1 MNETGV
7 DRFRGGGY
15 CRVGAFSLDVPAL
28 STRALSDE
36 VIRALERAVLDAPG
50 DTVLRLHLARL
61 LLDAGRPAA
70 ALDHAEA
77 VRRVDPDDAEAAR
90 VAEEGR
96 RVLLGDVTPAIASPP
111 EAASSVPELHLAV
124 DKSTPTVDELF
135 DIVRPDVTLDDVAG
149 MEEVKQRIR
158 MSFLEPMRRPDLREA
173 YGHSLRSSLLLWG
186 PPGCGKTFIARA
198 LAGELGVYFIPI
210 SVADVLD
217 MWIGSSERNVKK
229 LFDTA
234 RRMAPAVIFIDE
246 LDALGRRRSHF
257 DAGSS
262 ARNVVN
268 QLLIEMDGATSD
280 NEGVFVLAATNQPWD
295 VDGALVRPGRFDR
308 MVLVVPPD
316 RPARRKI
323 FEVQLRHRP
332 VHGADLNI
340 LAERSEG
347 YSGADIAH
355 VCHQAVE
362 RALHESA
369 LGTTVHPVEQR
380 HLAAALADVRPSTA
394 SWFQTAKNAAQFA
407 ADDRYADLL
416 RYMKKHRM

>member
-1 MNETGV
+1 
-7 DRFRGGGY
+7 
-15 CRVGAFSLDVPAL
+15 
-28 STRALSDE
+28 
-36 VIRALERAVLDAPG
+36 VLDAPH

-61 LLDAGRPAA
+61 LLGAGRPAA

-77 VRRVDPDDAEAAR
+77 VRRLQPEDTEAGDVADEAR
-90 VAEEGR
+90 RA
-96 RVLLGDVTPAIASPP
+96 LLGDAAPAADPHAAPAADPHAAPRQVEEGPP
-111 EAASSVPELHLAV
+111 VGSDPAAPSA
-124 DKSTPTVDELF
+124 DELF
-135 DIVRPDVTLDDVAG
+135 DIVRPEVTLDDVAG

-158 MSFLEPMRRPDLREA
+158 VSFLEPMKRPALREA
-173 YGHSLRSSLLLWG
+173 YGHSLRGSLVLWG

-198 LAGELGVYFIPI
+198 LAGELGLYFIPVG
-210 SVADVLD
+210 VADVLD
-217 MWIGSSERNVKK
+217 MWVGSSERNVKQ

-257 DAGSS
+257 AAGNGG
-262 ARNVVN
+262 RTVVN
-268 QLLIEMDGATSD
+268 QLLIEMDGAASD

-295 VDGALVRPGRFDR
+295 VDAALVRPGRFDR

-323 FEVQLRHRP
+323 FEVHLRNRP
-332 VHGADLNI
+332 LGTVDLDM
-340 LAERSEG
+340 LAGRTAG

-355 VCHQAVE
+355 ICDRAVE
-362 RALHESA
+362 QALQESA

-380 HLAAALADVRPSTA
+380 HLVAALADIRPSTA

-416 RYMKKHRM
+416 RYMKKHSM

>member
-1 MNETGV
+1 MPAPC
-7 DRFRGGGY
+7 GG
-15 CRVGAFSLDVPAL
+15 AL
-28 STRALSDE
+28 NAE
-36 VIRALERAVLDAPG
+36 VIRALERAVLDAPD

-61 LLDAGRPAA
+61 LLDAERPAA

-77 VRRVDPDDAEAAR
+77 VLRVAPDDVDAAR
-90 VAEEGR
+90 VAELGR
-96 RVLLGDVTPAIASPP
+96 RALLSDSVGAPASEVASPP
-111 EAASSVPELHLAV
+111 EATRSVGGARPV
-124 DKSTPTVDELF
+124 GGDGTPSVSELF
-135 DIVRPDVTLDDVAG
+135 DIVRPEVTLDDVAG

-158 MSFLEPMRRPDLREA
+158 MSFLEPMRRPDLRKA
-173 YGHSLRSSLLLWG
+173 YGHRLRSSLLLWG
-186 PPGCGKTFIARA
+186 PPGCGKTFLARA

-210 SVADVLD
+210 GVADVLD
-217 MWIGSSERNVKK
+217 MWTGSSERNVKS
-229 LFDTA
+229 LFETA

-280 NEGVFVLAATNQPWD
+280 NDGVFVLAATNQPWD
-295 VDGALVRPGRFDR
+295 VDVALIRPGRFDR
-308 MVLVVPPD
+308 MVLVAPPD
-316 RPARRKI
+316 RPACRRI
-323 FEVQLRHRP
+323 FEVQLRGIP
-332 VHGADLNI
+332 VRGVDLAV

-369 LGTTVHPVEQR
+369 LASTVQPVEQR
-380 HLAAALADVRPSTA
+380 HLVAALADVRPSTA

-407 ADDRYADLL
+407 TDDRYTDLL